1 MRLEGDKS
9 GTVGGSMSGSCF
21 VDSGDEV
28 LVVGGGWVN
37 TQEQVRVEKKI
48 ERMEVDKGR
57 RKDDR
62 AEQVP
67 RRY

>member
-1 MRLEGDKS
+1 
-9 GTVGGSMSGSCF
+9 MSWY
-21 VDSGDEV
+21 D
-28 LVVGGGWVN
+28 

-67 RRY
+67 RR